1 MFRDFFL
8 GFIRIHVLHH
18 AAKAPVFGSELMRE
32 LKTHGCQISPGTLY
46 PMLHDMEKAGYLR
59 RTEHVIEGKVRKYYH
74 ITDAGN
80 AALVEA
86 RARVRELVGEILT
99 D

>member
-8 GFIRIHVLHH
+8 GFVRIHILHH
-18 AAKAPVFGSELMRE
+18 AAKGPVYGTAMMRE
-32 LKTHGCQISPGTLY
+32 LKTHGYQISPGSLY
-46 PMLHDMEKAGYLR
+46 PMLHEMEKSGYLR

-74 ITDAGN
+74 ITEAGT

-86 RARVRELVGEILT
+86 RARVRELVDEILT